1 MADSTSDPLPA
12 RRRQGNW
19 RHRENRASPK
29 LVAKRVSEDDH
40 AALTKYAE
48 DQGVKVSELLT
59 PFLNDLIA
67 RAHEHA
73 SQRGGTVS
81 PAAKAS

>member
-1 MADSTSDPLPA
+1 MADTAPDPSPS

-40 AALTKYAE
+40 AALTKYAQ
-48 DQGVKVSELLT
+48 DKGVKVAELLT
-59 PFLNDLIA
+59 PFLEDLIA

-73 SQRGGTVS
+73 NQRGGVVS